1 MRNAL
6 KDGLALE
13 ETLGANPFRFGFIGS
28 TDTHNALGGSVAEIG
43 WDGGHGNDDSSPARQ
58 IAKSY
63 RDNPGGLAVVWAEE
77 NSRDAIFAA
86 LRRRETYATSGTR
99 PVVRFFAGDL
109 GGVRLR
115 RRRLRAHAPTPS
127 GTPMGGELGAV
138 RGRCQPDASPC
149 WRSRIPAR
157 RSGPAP
163 TCSASRSSRAGSTP
177 RDRRTSASSTSP
189 AAPNG
194 AGVDPATCAP
204 TGAGAG
210 ELCAMWRDPEFAA
223 GERAFYYARVLEN
236 PTCRWSTRV
245 CKAAGVDP
253 LAPDCAAQAAAAS
266 PEFADCC
273 RGPGDDATAE
283 PVIQE
288 RAWTSAVW
296 YRPEGIARLRG
307 RVRASKRRGRDVLSL
322 RIQLGA
328 QGAFDPQRDDLVVRV
343 TDDDEVFAITIP
355 AGTLGPGKHRRR
367 PAQLAQAVLRKQ
379 SDGGALLALR
389 TKPLRLPHADRGE
402 HMMTVSLTAGVYRVS
417 HTRLWLERRGALVTG
432 DQPK

>member
-1 MRNAL
+1 MAVTATTTR
-6 KDGLALE
+6 
-13 ETLGANPFRFGFIGS
+13 
-28 TDTHNALGGSVAEIG
+28 
-43 WDGGHGNDDSSPARQ
+43 SPARL
-58 IAKSY
+58 IANSY
-63 RDNPGGLAVVWAEE
+63 RENPGGLTVVWAEE
-77 NSRDAIFAA
+77 NSRDAIFDA

-109 GGVRLR
+109 GGVGCGDADLVRT
-115 RRRLRAHAPTPS
+115 AYAQ
-127 GTPMGGELGAV
+127 GTPMGGELGGL
-138 RGRCQPDASPC
+138 RDDASPTFAV
-149 WRSRIPAR
+149 WALKDPGTAERTGTDLERIQIVKGWVDA
-157 RSGPAP
+157 
-163 TCSASRSSRAGSTP
+163 AGQTHE
-177 RDRRTSASSTSP
+177 RVFDVAGG
-189 AAPNG
+189 PNG

-204 TGAGAG
+204 TGSGAG
-210 ELCAMWRDPEFAA
+210 ELCATWRDPEFAA

-236 PTCRWSTRV
+236 PTCRWTTRV

-253 LAPDCAAQAAAAS
+253 LAPDCADQATFAS

-296 YRPEGIARLRG
+296 YRPDGIARLRG
-307 RVRASKRRGRDVLSL
+307 RVHASKRRGRDVLSL